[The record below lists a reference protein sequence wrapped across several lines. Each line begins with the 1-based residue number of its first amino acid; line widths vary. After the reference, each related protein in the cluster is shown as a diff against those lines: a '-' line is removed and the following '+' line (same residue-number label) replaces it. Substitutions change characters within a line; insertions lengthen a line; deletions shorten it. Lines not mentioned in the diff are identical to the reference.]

1 MGSWIGFLIFL
12 VLLGIVLATRGRRGV
27 QTIGHGHQD
36 RIGGYPELAP
46 NMQPK
51 TTVDSSTDIRKDPN
65 LENSSVY
72 HGEIF
77 FFCSIEERDTFTANL
92 DQFGEYHPSEMLEIP
107 RAIDRRK

>member
-12 VLLGIVLATRGRRGV
+12 VVVGVVLATRGRRGA
-27 QTIGHGHQD
+27 QAIGHGHPN
-36 RIGGYPELAP
+36 RIGGYPDPAP
-46 NMQPK
+46 DKQSK
-51 TTVDSSTDIRKDPN
+51 TTVDSTTDIGTDPN

-72 HGEIF
+72 HGEIL

-92 DQFGEYHPSEMLEIP
+92 DQFGEHHPGETLEIP